1 LQIKESKNTFLSTTN
16 KKVKETFKKE
26 ERLSEK
32 KLIESLFKDGKTFYK
47 FPFKVFYYK
56 LEEAEAYPAKVLI
69 SVSKRNF
76 KRAVDR
82 NHIKRL
88 VREAY
93 RKNKN
98 ILCEASNTENC
109 RTTWVIGLIHT
120 GNVIP
125 EYEEVEKKIILILQ
139 ELLKNEQAA
148 V

>member
-1 LQIKESKNTFLSTTN
+1 
-16 KKVKETFKKE
+16 
-26 ERLSEK
+26 
-32 KLIESLFKDGKTFYK
+32 
-47 FPFKVFYYK
+47 VFYYK

>member
-1 LQIKESKNTFLSTTN
+1 MKQ
-16 KKVKETFKKE
+16 TFKKE

-32 KLIESLFKDGKTFYK
+32 KLIASLFKDGKTFYK
-47 FPFKVFYYK
+47 FPFKVFYRK
-56 LEEAEAYPAKVLI
+56 LEEAEDYPAKVLI

-88 VREAY
+88 IREAY
-93 RKNKN
+93 RKNKS
-98 ILCEASNTENC
+98 ILCGESNAENC
-109 RTTWVIGLIHT
+109 QTTWVIGLIHT

>member
-1 LQIKESKNTFLSTTN
+1 MQISESKTAFQIATN
-16 KKVKETFKKE
+16 KKVKQQFKKE
-26 ERLSEK
+26 ERLDEK
-32 KLIESLFKDGKTFYK
+32 KLIGTLFKEGKTFYK

-56 LEEAEAYPAKVLI
+56 MKEAEEYPAKVLI
-69 SVSKRNF
+69 SVSKHNF

-88 VREAY
+88 TREAY
-93 RKNKN
+93 RKNKS
-98 ILCEASNTENC
+98 ILCGKSETETC

-125 EYEEVEKKIILILQ
+125 EYEDIEKKIILILQ